1 MGQKQK
7 RYVVAIAKNTS
18 ASHDVGRPS
27 AAPHS
32 MVAAAS
38 GGRHHVVVHH
48 GDREYIFCFCLRML
62 FMLLARFV
70 FSAFGLIKVV
80 QIPGDHV

>member
-1 MGQKQK
+1 MGQELWM
-7 RYVVAIAKNTS
+7 

-38 GGRHHVVVHH
+38 GGRHHVVVYHVT
-48 GDREYIFCFCLRML
+48 RVCLH
-62 FMLLARFV
+62 LAHFV
-70 FSAFGLIKVV
+70 FSAVGLIKVV
-80 QIPGDHV
+80 QISGDHV